1 MLKNLFFTSAIS
13 TLLTTQTYANF
24 NYDETISTNPEKVQ
38 NELPILPTLCVSKEK
53 GLWDLCFSVIKD
65 ADEIE
70 ERELRAKSIKLRNQ
84 GGNPT
89 FPQTGWM
96 VGRDFEFNFE
106 DIAQSDLNMIVWDM
120 PDDYDSNGHMMM
132 MTFIP
137 RQVIPSVRYESL
149 NKIKV
154 TLPTSEEITFDARTK
169 EIIGGVITEGKVA
182 TDSGGRA
189 LRPSMKYTGKGL
201 AIVAS
206 RVGNFPVGDELVGTQ
221 RTARN
226 KADII
231 YNQKTI
237 CQLPVKDL
245 WFTDYSKKG
254 QVLLRPEFA
263 TDKALI
269 EYIEK
274 KCKTKISL

>member
-263 TDKALI
+263 TDKAL
-269 EYIEK
+269 
-274 KCKTKISL
+274 KIGRAHV

>member
-1 MLKNLFFTSAIS
+1 M
-13 TLLTTQTYANF
+13 
-24 NYDETISTNPEKVQ
+24 
-38 NELPILPTLCVSKEK
+38 NELPILPTLCISKEK

-65 ADEIE
+65 ADRIQD
-70 ERELRAKSIKLRNQ
+70 RELRAKSIKLRNQ

-132 MTFIP
+132 MMTFIP

-149 NKIKV
+149 NKIIV

-182 TDSGGRA
+182 TDSSGRA

-206 RVGNFPVGDELVGTQ
+206 RVGNFPVGDELVDTQ

-245 WFTDYSKKG
+245 WFTDYAKKG
-254 QVLLRPEFA
+254 QVLLRPEFS